1 MEYKKNIQIR
11 WSDLDPNFHVLHSKY
26 YDFGAY
32 CRMAFLVEHGLTPA
46 LMNQYHFGPILFRE
60 ECVFRKEI
68 GFGEDISIDLKIK
81 SVSADF
87 SRWSMQHHIL
97 KGGTVLSAVIQI
109 DGAWIDTKLR
119 KLTTPPAEVLH
130 IFDTAPKTDDFIIT
144 GKLNK

>member
-1 MEYKKNIQIR
+1 MEYIKNIQIR

-46 LMNQYHFGPILFRE
+46 LMKQYQFGPILFRE

-81 SVSADF
+81 SVSADH
-87 SRWSMQHHIL
+87 SRWSMQHQIV
-97 KGGTVLSAVIQI
+97 KAGAVLSAVINI
-109 DGAWIDTKLR
+109 DGAWMNTKLR
-119 KLTTPPAEVLH
+119 KLTAPPAEVLH
-130 IFDTAPKTDDFIIT
+130 MFDTAPKTEDFMIT
-144 GKLNK
+144 GKLSK